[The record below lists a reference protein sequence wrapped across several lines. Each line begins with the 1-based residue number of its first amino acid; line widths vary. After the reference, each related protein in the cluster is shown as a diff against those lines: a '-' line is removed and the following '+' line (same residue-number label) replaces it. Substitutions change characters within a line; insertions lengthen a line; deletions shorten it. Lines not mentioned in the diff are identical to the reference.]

1 MKRNLVNS
9 SRVHSL
15 KRLFQPTSWKR
26 LLFFLFFD
34 ALLLSLSLY
43 LAFLF
48 HFDFNFKISY
58 YDLIDDVL
66 PAFLIIQMVILAIFK
81 IYKIT
86 WRYVGLF
93 DLFNLF
99 NAFVLS
105 TFIIM
110 MLAIAPVN
118 TPLAGFSKRII
129 LADGVISLFF
139 IAALRVSKRF
149 YNEILKNKNPQRRDG
164 KRTLIVGAGNAGEMI
179 VRDMARFHGSDF
191 HPVAFLDDDPNKIG
205 TYIHGI
211 RVENSTDHLVGVAQS
226 KEIQS
231 LIIAIPSL
239 DHKKLRKL
247 YEAAK
252 QAAVEEVKVIPRIY
266 NFQRP
271 EISIRALEDISIED
285 LIGRQSVTVDA
296 ANIGRLIQGKR
307 VLVTGAAG
315 SIGSEIVIQVCSHQ
329 PAEMILFDID
339 ETDLHNLGIRL
350 KRRFPLYENS
360 IRYLTGDIRDESRV
374 DEVIAEL
381 KPQILFHA
389 AAYKHVPMMEWNASE
404 AVKVNVFGTYNV
416 ARCAIRNEVEQCVMI
431 STDKAVRP
439 TSVMGATKRIA
450 EHVCQALGASDGPGR
465 TEFISVRFGNVLG
478 SRGSVLPMFLDQLK
492 YGEALK
498 VTHKEMKRYFMTIPE
513 AVSLVLQAAII
524 GKGGQVMVLDM
535 GNPVYIKDFA
545 EELIRLHGLEP
556 YRDIDITFTGMRPG
570 EKLFEEILTAEEG
583 TEASKHEKI
592 FISRNANGYNRED
605 IEVMLGEFR
614 KALNDGALVRDK
626 AIRALL
632 KKYVK
637 HYEGTEEI
645 EGKSIQSVPNK

>member
-1 MKRNLVNS
+1 MRPTP
-9 SRVHSL
+9 L
-15 KRLFQPTSWKR
+15 KRK
-26 LLFFLFFD
+26 LFFLLLD
-34 ALLLSLSLY
+34 SVLLSVSLY

-48 HFDFNFKISY
+48 HFDFNFKINY

-66 PAFLIIQMVILAIFK
+66 PVFLFLQLLMLAIFRT
-81 IYKIT
+81 YRIT

-105 TFIIM
+105 TFIILV
-110 MLAIAPVN
+110 LAIAPVD
-118 TPLAGFSKRII
+118 TLLTGFSKRII

-139 IAALRVSKRF
+139 ISALRVAKRF
-149 YNEILKNKNPQRRDG
+149 YNEVLKVKNPQRRDG

-179 VRDMARFHGSDF
+179 VRDMSRFHGGAF
-191 HPVAFLDDDPNKIG
+191 HPIVFLDDDPNKIG
-205 TYIHGI
+205 TYIHGV
-211 RVENSTDHLVGVAQS
+211 RVANSTDHLVEVAQN
-226 KEIQS
+226 KEIQT

-239 DHKKLRKL
+239 DHKKLRNL

-271 EISIRALEDISIED
+271 EINLQVLEDISIED
-285 LIGRQSVTVDA
+285 LIGRQSISIDSTD
-296 ANIGRLIQGKR
+296 IDKFIRGKS

-315 SIGSEIVIQVCSHQ
+315 SIGSEIVIQICSYQ
-329 PAEMILFDID
+329 PREIILFDID

-350 KRRFPLYENS
+350 KRRFPQSESGIY
-360 IRYLTGDIRDESRV
+360 YLTGDIRDESRV
-374 DEVIAEL
+374 DEVMGEY
-381 KPQILFHA
+381 KPQIVFHA
-389 AAYKHVPMMEWNASE
+389 AAYKHVPMMEWNATE
-404 AVKVNVFGTYNV
+404 AIKVNIFGTYNV
-416 ARCAIRNEVEQCVMI
+416 ARCAIRNQVEQCVMI

-450 EHVCQALGASDGPGR
+450 EHICQALGVSAGNLK

-513 AVSLVLQAAII
+513 SVSLVLQAAII

-556 YRDIDITFTGMRPG
+556 YRDIDISFTGMRPG

-583 TEASKHEKI
+583 TDASKHEKI
-592 FISRNANGYNRED
+592 FIARNANGYNLED
-605 IEVMLGEFR
+605 IEIMLSEFR
-614 KALNDGALVRDK
+614 TVVTGTPRLRDK
-626 AIRALL
+626 EIRALL
-632 KKYVK
+632 KRYVT
-637 HYEGTEEI
+637 HYESGRDESDGVE
-645 EGKSIQSVPNK
+645 KKSVPSIPDE